1 MASIHSPKN
10 KFRVEIVFDKAIK
23 GLGSVVSYTAASV
36 SACMSLAS
44 RYTDATVVIQENQQ
58 AYPSFNWQTVKKYK
72 I

>member
-10 KFRVEIVFDKAIK
+10 KFRVV
-23 GLGSVVSYTAASV
+23 
-36 SACMSLAS
+36 
-44 RYTDATVVIQENQQ
+44 QENQQ